1 MIKRLSERQ
10 TVGPSRRRLLLG
22 AAALTLVGGLVNGM
36 PRTAAA
42 AKQAGAA
49 GFMEDLGA
57 RAVSM
62 LGDPA
67 IEDSLRLDNFRQ
79 LMKEGFDLPTIA
91 RFILGRFWKN
101 ASESQRTSFIDVFQR
116 VMAARFA
123 PFFTGASAESF
134 EIKGATADAET
145 QGLFTVNSVV
155 KLVSGKF
162 ADVKWRVVER
172 DGSYRIV
179 DVVTEGV
186 SMGITLRSEYGSVIG
201 QSGGNIDPLIEQLR
215 AKVEQAST

>member
-1 MIKRLSERQ
+1 MLE
-10 TVGPSRRRLLLG
+10 TTGEGCGVYPTRRRLLLG
-22 AAALTLVGGLVNGM
+22 AAALTLAGGLLNGR
-36 PRTAAA
+36 PHAAAA
-42 AKQAGAA
+42 AKQPGPA

-67 IEDSLRLDNFRQ
+67 LDDALRQDNFRK
-79 LMKEGFDLPTIA
+79 LLKEGFDLPAIA
-91 RFILGRFWKN
+91 RFILGRFWKG
-101 ASESQRTSFIDVFQR
+101 ASESQRTTFIDVFQR

-134 EIKGATADAET
+134 EIKGATEDAEKP
-145 QGLFTVNSVV
+145 GLFTVNSNV
-155 KLVSGKF
+155 KLDGGRF
-162 ADVKWRVVER
+162 AEVNWRVVEK
-172 DGSYRIV
+172 DGAYRIV

-186 SMGITLRSEYGSVIG
+186 SMGITLRSEYGAVIG

-215 AKVEQAST
+215 AKVKQTAT